1 LKRYFVLSFTLLSL
15 ANICWASPDRLEVI
29 FLSQSK
35 TASIIN
41 FLDKKTKNIFLSSA
55 IAQNGSKG
63 YEEEYVIDF
72 SDPEGFEDAPPLRN
86 MECVPMGDGCFH
98 PQLGYLDKIPGAL
111 KGRNGTGINKRK
123 KKKEEVENDPFK
135 QNTFNS
141 DDISLVE
148 CQEGRYFDIFC
159 GKERKPIEAAGLEV
173 WIDTSSS
180 LRNIDY
186 SSEKN
191 YCERRFFVSKLK
203 NDCKAGV
210 AFSVFDTARKSLGSY
225 DTLCDYVGSN
235 NGPRMVSWIEANSSK
250 HLVII
255 TDVDEY
261 HGAFREYLE
270 KTNAIIHGI
279 GVRQI
284 TAKDLGKFIPK
295 ISKSCKTL

>member
-1 LKRYFVLSFTLLSL
+1 MKKYFVLSFTLFSL
-15 ANICWASPDRLEVI
+15 ASICWASPDRLEVI

-41 FLDKKTKNIFLSSA
+41 LLNKKTKNIYLSKA
-55 IAQNGSKG
+55 IAQNGSEG

-72 SDPEGFEDAPPLRN
+72 SDPEGFEDAAPMRN
-86 MECVPMGDGCFH
+86 LECTPMGDGCFH
-98 PQLGYLDKIPGAL
+98 PQLGYLTEVPGAMKPGK
-111 KGRNGTGINKRK
+111 KGIEK
-123 KKKEEVENDPFK
+123 KPEAPKKEDPFK
-135 QNTFNS
+135 LNTFNA

-159 GKERKPIEAAGLEV
+159 GKESRKPIKTADLEI

-186 SSEKN
+186 TSEEN
-191 YCERRFFVSKLK
+191 YCERRFFASKMK

-210 AFSVFDTARKSLGSY
+210 SFSIFDTARRSLGSY
-225 DTLCDYVGSN
+225 DNLCDYVGSN
-235 NGPRMVSWIEANSSK
+235 DGRRMVSWIEANSAK

-261 HGAFREYLE
+261 HGVFREYLE
-270 KTNAIIHGI
+270 RTNATVHGI
-279 GVRQI
+279 GATQV
-284 TAKDLGKFIPK
+284 TAKDLSGFIPK

>member
-1 LKRYFVLSFTLLSL
+1 MKRHIVLSFTVLFL
-15 ANICWASPDRLEVI
+15 ANNCWASPDRLEVI

-35 TASIIN
+35 TASFIN
-41 FLDKKTKNIFLSSA
+41 YLDKKTKNIFLSRA
-55 IAQNGSKG
+55 IAQNDSKE

-72 SDPEGFEDAPPLRN
+72 SDPAGFEDVAPLRN
-86 MECVPMGDGCFH
+86 IECTPMGDGCFH
-98 PQLGYLDKIPGAL
+98 PQLGYLSEIPGAM
-111 KGRNGTGINKRK
+111 KPSK
-123 KKKEEVENDPFK
+123 KIKTDKKVKAKDDPFK
-135 QNTFNS
+135 LNTFNA

-159 GKERKPIEAAGLEV
+159 GSESRKPIKTADLEV

-186 SSEKN
+186 SSEEN
-191 YCERRFFVSKLK
+191 YCERRFFASKMK

-210 AFSVFDTARKSLGSY
+210 NFSIFDTSRRSLGSY

-235 NGPRMVSWIEANSSK
+235 DGRRMVSWIEANSAK

-261 HGAFREYLE
+261 HGPFREYLE
-270 KTNAIIHGI
+270 RSNAIVHGI
-279 GVRQI
+279 GSTQV
-284 TAKDLGKFIPK
+284 TAKDLSSFIPK
-295 ISKSCKTL
+295 ISKSCKSL